1 MLSGWLTTETE
12 LLGEGGVSSHILA
25 SQEGKQAPSLP
36 DKLQEPPPRVI
47 VLLECLEVPR
57 KALDA
62 LRKECNLDFG

>member
-1 MLSGWLTTETE
+1 
-12 LLGEGGVSSHILA
+12 VSSHILA

-57 KALDA
+57 EALDA
-62 LRKECNLDFG
+62 LREECNLDFG